1 MRGSERDDV
10 LSATDV
16 LPFRELC
23 ESDDV
28 HGYRAR
34 NILAQF
40 EIRDGAAIPSPGTS
54 RHPLAAGGARGTQ
67 GFDFRLAFDKN
78 GKLTVAFKRKLKAGA
93 VSPAL
98 VAGLF
103 QQAIA
108 LDDSKRRAAGKSI
121 VEALK
126 DAAMTPVD
134 HTALLTTYDRAD
146 DDVLRTQI
154 AWAAQRVGIRPLV
167 LELGPVLR
175 NEPERRGV
183 ALDLL
188 DDALRFTR
196 RDSMSDFAL
205 AEMTVPTAAELEPPL
220 ELPRRFFA
228 LAEAPSHVVA
238 AVEFSLTVGITKT
251 APTPGAIPFELP
263 PGPRGEYDIVMT
275 LQAIGFT
282 LRDDVS
288 VFTLHVTHADKYPTV
303 DVFLT
308 PDVVADKAER
318 TISIFYSVDGQV
330 IGSGECKVTVHADED
345 DETRNAERETWRRI
359 FAAPTARVAPDLT
372 VMISEDGEGNF
383 AWNFMTPHPVTVPDK
398 AVHVQV
404 TSDAKTFAE
413 LLLKMANG
421 YEGTPGLYKSLLGT
435 GKDIRDI
442 MPPQFWPILKSVIAA
457 KQAQTASLL
466 IISNEPYIPWELA
479 ALPKTFKLPYPDL
492 APFLGV
498 QVCVGRWVNGDRLP
512 PPHTHDIAHVY
523 VLSGIYA
530 RPRWNRLLNAEAEAA
545 AIAETYGATQID
557 ATFEKILSIFD
568 NEPAADL
575 LHFSMHGHSDD
586 DALEDGLI
594 PIDTGAVKPQ
604 MISGAI
610 ENTRNKVAPFVFLNA
625 CQVGAGSRI
634 LGDYGGMAAA
644 FIGGGAVGVVAP
656 LWSVKDDLAKGIAI
670 EFYKATLDEGIA
682 PAEAIRRARGA
693 FVSANKP
700 VSATYLAYQFFGHPA
715 LQLNG
720 SQLHKKD
727 S

>member
-1 MRGSERDDV
+1 MRASERDDV

-23 ESDDV
+23 ETDDA
-28 HGYRAR
+28 HGDRAR

-40 EIRDGAAIPSPGTS
+40 EIRDRAVPRGI
-54 RHPLAAGGARGTQ
+54 RKPLTTRGEQ
-67 GFDFRLAFDKN
+67 LDFRLAFDRN
-78 GKLTVAFKRKLKAGA
+78 GKLTVAFKRKLKSGA
-93 VSPAL
+93 VSHAL
-98 VAGLF
+98 VPGLF
-103 QQAIA
+103 EQAIA
-108 LDDSKRRAAGKSI
+108 HDGAKRREDGRSI

-134 HTALLTTYDRAD
+134 HTALLTPYDRAD
-146 DDVLRTQI
+146 DDVLRAQI
-154 AWAAQRVGIRPLV
+154 AWAAQRGGIRPLV

-188 DDALRFTR
+188 DDALRFAKNDVMRGDITL
-196 RDSMSDFAL
+196 S
-205 AEMTVPTAAELEPPL
+205 AAEPAAAAEPQQ
-220 ELPRRFFA
+220 ELPRSFFA

-238 AVEFSLTVGITKT
+238 AVEFSLTAGITKT
-251 APTPGAIPFELP
+251 APTPDAKPFELP

-308 PDVVADKAER
+308 PDIVANKVER

-330 IGSGECKVTVHADED
+330 IGSGECKVVVHADED
-345 DETRNAERETWRRI
+345 DETRNSERETWRRI

-383 AWNFMTPHPVTVPDK
+383 AWNFMTPHPVTVPDN

-404 TSDAKTFAE
+404 ASDAKTFAE
-413 LLLKMANG
+413 LLLKTANG

-442 MPPQFWPILKSVIAA
+442 MPPQFWPILRSVIAA

-512 PPHTHDIAHVY
+512 PPHTHDIAHAY
-523 VLSGIYA
+523 VVSGIYA
-530 RPRWNRLLNAEAEAA
+530 RPRWNRLINAEAEAA

-644 FIGGGAVGVVAP
+644 FIGGGAIGVVAP
-656 LWSVKDDLAKGIAI
+656 LWSVKDDLAKAIAI
-670 EFYKATLDEGIA
+670 EFYKATLDEGVA